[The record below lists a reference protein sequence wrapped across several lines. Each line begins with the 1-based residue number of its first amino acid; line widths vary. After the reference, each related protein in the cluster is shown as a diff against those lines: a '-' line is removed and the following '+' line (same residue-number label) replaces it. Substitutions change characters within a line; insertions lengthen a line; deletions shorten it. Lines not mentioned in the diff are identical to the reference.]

1 MLAAFSLHSGRP
13 ELLVTVSSDGRV
25 NLWDTVTSTLRLLL
39 VRPQHLALRWTC
51 VAWQVPRLT
60 GSGKSKAAAP
70 GLLALGSDS
79 GLVVVWDVQRGEV
92 VHELEAHSLAVHDVV
107 FDSGGALL
115 SCGDDRLIKSW
126 SCESGEQLDVLKA
139 GKAAVHRLALSS
151 DDTHMLL
158 AGSTIRLM
166 QREGWKRLQRIP
178 GHAEP
183 VSCLCFA
190 PNEPFALS
198 SADDRHLSLWH
209 ASPQV
214 KPTEACVQTFALD
227 SRLVQADFLRPAA
240 SAPPPPHFAFFG
252 LTATGRLCVWRLPLS
267 LAPKPGD
274 APPLAAAPHCVVRV
288 AAAGADGEVT
298 AEDLQRIFAAALTV
312 EGEAV
317 VAYGSTI
324 RPAIATVKFTQ
335 PDGAMIKH
343 TEPRNVYPEPNLN
356 PKAKQ
361 VR

>member
-151 DDTHMLL
+151 DDTH
-158 AGSTIRLM
+158 
-166 QREGWKRLQRIP
+166 
-178 GHAEP
+178 
-183 VSCLCFA
+183 V
-190 PNEPFALS
+190 
-198 SADDRHLSLWH
+198 
-209 ASPQV
+209 
-214 KPTEACVQTFALD
+214 
-227 SRLVQADFLRPAA
+227 
-240 SAPPPPHFAFFG
+240 
-252 LTATGRLCVWRLPLS
+252 LP
-267 LAPKPGD
+267 
-274 APPLAAAPHCVVRV
+274 
-288 AAAGADGEVT
+288 
-298 AEDLQRIFAAALTV
+298 
-312 EGEAV
+312 
-317 VAYGSTI
+317 
-324 RPAIATVKFTQ
+324 
-335 PDGAMIKH
+335 
-343 TEPRNVYPEPNLN
+343 
-356 PKAKQ
+356 
-361 VR
+361 